1 MTHNPQATPGG
12 VPPRVEIVSA
22 DDWLALPDAH
32 RHHELVA
39 GHLTLKP
46 SPDLHYDLIVSDLA
60 RALRGVVSSAEE
72 GGRVVS
78 RTGFAVSGPDEDQ
91 TVLVPA
97 LAFISAERLAREP
110 LIASSPSGTHTS
122 GLLRVA
128 PDLVVEVASPS
139 QREPDLAERVVLWH
153 AAGVRLVWVVW
164 PARRQVAVWA
174 LGTAGTRTCTR
185 TSEVEAA
192 DGSHPRTLSAHDT
205 LDGGEALANFAYTV
219 GHLFL

>member
-1 MTHNPQATPGG
+1 

-22 DDWLALPDAH
+22 DDWRALPDAQ

-46 SPDLHYDLIVSDLA
+46 SPDLRFDLIVSDLA

-110 LIASSPSGTHTS
+110 LIAASPSGTHTS

-139 QREPDLAERVVLWH
+139 SESLTLRSGCCYGTRRACGWCGSSGRREGRSPSGRSAPR
-153 AAGVRLVWVVW
+153 ARA
-164 PARRQVAVWA
+164 PARARARWKQ
-174 LGTAGTRTCTR
+174 RTGVIHGR
-185 TSEVEAA
+185 
-192 DGSHPRTLSAHDT
+192 
-205 LDGGEALANFAYTV
+205 
-219 GHLFL
+219 